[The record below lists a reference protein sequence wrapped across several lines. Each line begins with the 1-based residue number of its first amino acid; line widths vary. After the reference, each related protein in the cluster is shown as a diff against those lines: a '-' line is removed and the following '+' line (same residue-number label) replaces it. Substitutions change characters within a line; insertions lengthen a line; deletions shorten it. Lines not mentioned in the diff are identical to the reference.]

1 MTKKIEDQENTESP
15 FIKLFNCY
23 DKSKEIDN
31 ALSNF
36 IDSRL
41 LKNNTMSYKVII
53 GNEEWLLEPTADSY
67 ARRTSAY
74 LASELGE
81 FIGNSLENGEDKNIP
96 KELQTTSIQDIWKP
110 DYLAK
115 LLIWLLENHLISV
128 EELGK

>member
-1 MTKKIEDQENTESP
+1 MPTNHVTSLELSRRLKELGVPQNSIYYWCQQEGQKPAVIPKARAKRILSWH
-15 FIKLFNCY
+15 
-23 DKSKEIDN
+23 KEI
-31 ALSNF
+31 
-36 IDSRL
+36 I
-41 LKNNTMSYKVII
+41 
-53 GNEEWLLEPTADSY
+53 
-67 ARRTSAY
+67 SAY